1 VSKAAENL
9 GSAIQEMEAAFRAA
23 FVHEQGDIKDKVRAL
38 VEKYQGKEAGRQ
50 AALDKL
56 VEEGEYEGTY
66 AYDSALTDQ
75 EGDAADDLAGLLR
88 ELGELVKATS

>member
-1 VSKAAENL
+1 MIDALKNL
-9 GSAIQEMEAAFRAA
+9 EQVIEQKIA
-23 FVHEQGDIKDKVRAL
+23 HEVEVVRDQVRL
-38 VEKYQGKEAGRQ
+38 LIEKYQDKEAGRQ